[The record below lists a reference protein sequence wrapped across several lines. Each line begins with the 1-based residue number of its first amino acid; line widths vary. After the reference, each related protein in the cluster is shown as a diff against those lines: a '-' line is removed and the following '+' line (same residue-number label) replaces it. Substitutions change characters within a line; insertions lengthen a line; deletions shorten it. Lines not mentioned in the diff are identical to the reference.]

1 MNFELKGN
9 LHARWD
15 AKEITDKFTTRE
27 FAIEMPDEKYPQV
40 IKFQLINDRCDLIEN
55 LKKGEEITVHF
66 DIKGRV
72 HDGKVYNN
80 LVCWK
85 IESENKEQAQPTVP
99 PPAQA
104 DDDDLPF

>member
-1 MNFELKGN
+1 MSFELKGN

-15 AKEITDKFTTRE
+15 TKVITDKFTTRE
-27 FAIEMPDEKYPQV
+27 FAIEIPNEKYPQV
-40 IKFQLINDRCDLIEN
+40 VKFQLINDRCDLVDN
-55 LKKGEEITVHF
+55 LKKGEEITISF

-85 IESENKEQAQPTVP
+85 IDSEKEGQAQPT
-99 PPAQA
+99 AQPVEV